1 MKKAGLATRDL
12 LKGLPTASAP
22 ETEADRTPRESLLA
36 RMIANGEPSN
46 QSFET
51 DREATVCTSEPSL
64 LAVLRRQVSERR
76 KRGASGSLDDQ
87 QAHPSLCQQGDERHR
102 GNQINP
108 VFG

>member
-1 MKKAGLATRDL
+1 MRPDEESRFGDPRSS
-12 LKGLPTASAP
+12 KGPSHRSAP

-36 RMIANGEPSN
+36 GMIANREPSN

-64 LAVLRRQVSERR
+64 LAVLGCEGR
-76 KRGASGSLDDQ
+76 KLNR
-87 QAHPSLCQQGDERHR
+87 SLCQRCERHR